1 MVKYTF
7 LILFSVLF
15 AALLLVVF
23 THECQPPTGK
33 DQQPKPNQWISIPP
47 VTNTT
52 DTVLKTVY
60 VPVVQK
66 QPSDTV
72 FIGTDTAQIIKSFF
86 TQKLYKQLYSDPYLD
101 IEVTD
106 SIAENSLMAQSV
118 RYTPKTTSL
127 APLIQVWAG
136 VTADTRKRIAFNLF
150 LKDKKDYLY
159 TLGYS
164 TDKAFLVSVA
174 IPIIKKQA
182 SN

>member
-1 MVKYTF
+1 MVKYIF

-23 THECQPPTGK
+23 THKCQQQTGK
-33 DQQPKPNQWISIPP
+33 YQQPKANQWISIPP

-60 VPVVQK
+60 VPLVQK

-72 FIGTDTAQIIKSFF
+72 FIGADTAQIINSFF

-106 SIAENSLMAQSV
+106 SIAENSLIAQSV
-118 RYTPKTTSL
+118 RYTQKTKPL

-136 VTADTRKRIAFNLF
+136 VTADTRNRVTFNLF
-150 LKDKKDYLY
+150 LKDKKDYLLA
-159 TLGYS
+159 LGYS
-164 TDKAFLVSVA
+164 TDKAFCISVA

>member
-7 LILFSVLF
+7 LILFCILL
-15 AALLLVVF
+15 AALLLVVYS
-23 THECQPPTGK
+23 HECQQPTGK
-33 DQQPKPNQWISIPP
+33 DQQPKPNQWISIPRA
-47 VTNTT
+47 TKTT
-52 DTVLKTVY
+52 DTALKIVY

-72 FIGTDTAQIIKSFF
+72 FMGADTAQIINSFF

-118 RYTPKTTSL
+118 RYTQKTKPL

-136 VTADTRKRIAFNLF
+136 VTADTRKRVAFNLF
-150 LKDKKDYLY
+150 LKDKKDFVYA
-159 TLGYS
+159 LGYS
-164 TDKAFLVSVA
+164 TDKAFCVSVA